1 MWWMQEM
8 APCPAVHLG
17 VRGPRVQLKA
27 QESSGPASRDRRG
40 DPRALCP
47 AAGTGVLGPC
57 VQLCS
62 WESAGPVSSCR
73 RGSPRALC
81 PAAGTGVLG
90 PCVQLCSWESA
101 GPVSSCRRGSPPA
114 QCPAAAINSIAAF
127 LWLAW
132 AAVWGVPLPPC
143 WGSPVPPNG
152 PPEYSSAL
160 QNPKSRGLPAAGL
173 RGAAS
178 RTKRGWKRPVAQPKP
193 SRARDYRRYK
203 EWPKHKKSLFLIDLP
218 DPCKAPTSPDG

>member
-1 MWWMQEM
+1 MNKWAAIW
-8 APCPAVHLG
+8 PPSVPARG
-17 VRGPRVQLKA
+17 VSAVFSLA
-27 QESSGPASRDRRG
+27 E
-40 DPRALCP
+40 
-47 AAGTGVLGPC
+47 GVFVLPSPPPSF
-57 VQLCS
+57 LCS
-62 WESAGPVSSCR
+62 VSSLFI
-73 RGSPRALC
+73 S
-81 PAAGTGVLG
+81 GTYRLFVCQGLID
-90 PCVQLCSWESA
+90 PLKIPEYWFLLSQAFSCSLF
-101 GPVSSCRRGSPPA
+101 V
-114 QCPAAAINSIAAF
+114 AINSIAAF

-218 DPCKAPTSPDG
+218 DPCKAPTTPNG